1 MTRIAADTLYGT
13 LNLII
18 LQSLDT
24 GPLHGLAVAR
34 HVRERTDAVLE
45 IGEGALYPA
54 LHRLERDGLIAAEWG
69 TSDRNRKAKF
79 YSLTPRGRISL
90 EQEARNWTR
99 HNEAIGRLFP
109 GS

>member
-1 MTRIAADTLYGT
+1 MTKVAADTLYGT

-18 LQSLDT
+18 LQSLDA
-24 GPLHGLAVAR
+24 GALHGLAVAR
-34 HVRERTDAVLE
+34 HVRERTDAALE

-54 LHRLERDGLIAAEWG
+54 LHRLERDGLIEAEWG

-79 YSLTPRGRISL
+79 YSLTGRGREAL
-90 EQEARNWTR
+90 AHEARNWMR
-99 HNEAIGRLFP
+99 HNEAIRKLFP